1 MRILIV
7 CQHYYPEPFT
17 ITSIAEDLSKRGHEV
32 TVLTSKPS
40 YGFVGIAPGYE
51 NIDFERVN
59 NVDIYRVDIVPRESG
74 RFSIVRN
81 YLSFWRH
88 AKRKVLRLGEFDVV
102 YSMSLSPIIMV
113 SPALKI
119 RRKQNI
125 PVLLHCLDLW
135 PESVLITNALKRS
148 NPLYGI
154 LKIWSKYIY
163 KRVDKILLSSPS
175 FKEYFSSYLKLPNL
189 DMEYVPQPAF
199 LPHKKGED
207 IIYEDPTFVY
217 CGNIG
222 KLQLVS
228 EVVEGFSLLENSN
241 AKLIIIGM
249 GSESDNV
256 KELIKE
262 KHIENRV
269 LYLGPKRRDEACLY
283 FKNCKAL
290 IVSLKEGGSVGK
302 TIPNKL
308 ITSLYYGKPIL
319 GIIAGDGRDIL
330 EKAKGT
336 IFAKE
341 NIESIKESFAK
352 LLSMDEKELNEFGKN
367 NKEYYEKNFSFEK
380 IVDGIEANL
389 KILKKKK

>member
-1 MRILIV
+1 MKILIV

-17 ITSIAEDLSKRGHEV
+17 VTSIAEELAKRGHEV

-51 NIDFERVN
+51 NVDFERLN
-59 NVDIYRVDIVPRESG
+59 NVDVYRVDIVPRESG
-74 RFSIVRN
+74 RFSIIRN

-88 AKRKVLRLGEFDVV
+88 AKRKVLSLGKFDVV

-113 SPALKI
+113 SPAIKI

-163 KRVDKILLSSPS
+163 KRCDKILLSSPS
-175 FKEYFSSYLKLPNL
+175 FKDYFSSYLKLSYL
-189 DMEYVPQPAF
+189 DMAYVPQPAF
-199 LPHKKGED
+199 LPHKNKED
-207 IIYEDPTFVY
+207 IVYKDPTFVY

-228 EVVEGFSLLENSN
+228 EIINGFSLLKGTN

-249 GSESDNV
+249 GSEAENV
-256 KELIKE
+256 KTLIKTKKLE
-262 KHIENRV
+262 DKVI
-269 LYLGPKRRDEACLY
+269 YLGPKRRDEACLY
-283 FKNCKAL
+283 FKNSKAL
-290 IVSLKEGGSVGK
+290 IVSLKEGWSVGK

-319 GIIAGDGRDIL
+319 GIISGDGKDIL

-341 NIESIKESFAK
+341 DTESIKNAFAT
-352 LLSMDEKELNEFGKN
+352 LLSMNEAELNNLGKN
-367 NKEYYEKNFSFEK
+367 NKEYYDKNFSFEK
-380 IVDGIEANL
+380 IVDEIETNL
-389 KILKKKK
+389 RTLKKK

>member
-1 MRILIV
+1 MKILIV

-17 ITSIAEDLSKRGHEV
+17 VTSIAEELAKRGHEV

-51 NIDFERVN
+51 NVDFERLN
-59 NVDIYRVDIVPRESG
+59 NVDVYRVDIVPRESG
-74 RFSIVRN
+74 RFSIIRN

-88 AKRKVLRLGEFDVV
+88 AKRKVLSLGKFDVV

-113 SPALKI
+113 SPAIKI

-148 NPLYGI
+148 NPLYEI

-163 KRVDKILLSSPS
+163 KRCDKILLSSPS
-175 FKEYFSSYLKLPNL
+175 FKDYFSSYLKLSYL
-189 DMEYVPQPAF
+189 DMAYVPQPAF
-199 LPHKKGED
+199 LPHKNKED
-207 IIYEDPTFVY
+207 IVYKDPTFVY

-228 EVVEGFSLLENSN
+228 EIINGFSLLKGTN

-249 GSESDNV
+249 GSEAENV
-256 KELIKE
+256 KTLIKTKKLE
-262 KHIENRV
+262 DKVI
-269 LYLGPKRRDEACLY
+269 YLGPKRRDEACLY
-283 FKNCKAL
+283 FKNSKAL

-319 GIIAGDGRDIL
+319 GIISGDGKDIL

-341 NIESIKESFAK
+341 DTESIKNAFAT
-352 LLSMDEKELNEFGKN
+352 LLSMNEAELNNLGKN
-367 NKEYYEKNFSFEK
+367 NKEYYDKNFSFEK
-380 IVDGIEANL
+380 IVDEIETNL
-389 KILKKKK
+389 RILKKK

>member
-1 MRILIV
+1 MKILIV

-17 ITSIAEDLSKRGHEV
+17 VTSIAEELAKRGHEV

-51 NIDFERVN
+51 NVDFERLN
-59 NVDIYRVDIVPRESG
+59 NVDVYRVDIVPRESG
-74 RFSIVRN
+74 RFSIIRN

-88 AKRKVLRLGEFDVV
+88 AKRKVLSLGKFDVV

-113 SPALKI
+113 SPAIKI

-163 KRVDKILLSSPS
+163 KRCDKILLSSPS
-175 FKEYFSSYLKLPNL
+175 FKDYFSSYLKLSYL
-189 DMEYVPQPAF
+189 DMAYVPQPAF
-199 LPHKKGED
+199 LPHKNKED
-207 IIYEDPTFVY
+207 IVYKDPTFVY

-228 EVVEGFSLLENSN
+228 EIINGFSLLKGTN

-249 GSESDNV
+249 GSEAENV
-256 KELIKE
+256 KTLIKTKKLE
-262 KHIENRV
+262 DKVI
-269 LYLGPKRRDEACLY
+269 YLGPKRRDEACLY
-283 FKNCKAL
+283 FKNSKAL

-319 GIIAGDGRDIL
+319 GIISGDGKDIL

-341 NIESIKESFAK
+341 DTESIKNAFAT
-352 LLSMDEKELNEFGKN
+352 LLSMNEAELNNLGKN
-367 NKEYYEKNFSFEK
+367 NKEYYDKNFSFEK
-380 IVDGIEANL
+380 IVDEIETNL
-389 KILKKKK
+389 RTLKKK